1 MVMAGNQLK
10 FYTNKDQIQDQKL
23 DKLRCPPA
31 HSQQTVK
38 TFLIKLNKT

>member
-1 MVMAGNQLK
+1 MVMAGNQPK
-10 FYTNKDQIQDQKL
+10 FYTNKNQMKEQKL